1 MTDSTTNTAST
12 GRKPVRVWVDG
23 CFDMM
28 HFGHANALRQARAMG
43 DYLVVGVH
51 SDAEIERNK
60 GPCVM
65 KEDERYAAVAACKWV
80 DVVVKDAPYVTTL
93 EILDEYDI
101 DFVVH
106 GDDITTAADGT
117 DCYQLVKDAG
127 RYKECKRTVGI
138 STTELVGRMLLLTR
152 DHHIR
157 GSRAVRS
164 PIQGVDETVV
174 ANFSQGSLP
183 AGALTGIAHYLST
196 SKKIIQF
203 SSGREPKTG
212 DKVVYVDGAFDLFHT
227 GHIEFFKRAR
237 ELGDYLLVGIHDDQT
252 VNAVKG
258 GNFPVMN
265 LQERVLGALQC
276 RYVDEVIIGAP
287 YSVTKDVLEDVYHV
301 DVVVHG
307 ASDQPLDID
316 GKDPYDL
323 PKRLGIYHEVE
334 HPRLDLT
341 TTTIIERIIA
351 NRHVYIE
358 RQARKAKKAIAEA
371 EAELREKELKAALHI

>member
-1 MTDSTTNTAST
+1 
-12 GRKPVRVWVDG
+12 
-23 CFDMM
+23 
-28 HFGHANALRQARAMG
+28 MG

-51 SDAEIERNK
+51 SDAEVERNK

-65 KEDERYAAVAACKWV
+65 KEEERYAAVAACKWA
-80 DVVVKDAPYVTTL
+80 DEVVRDAPYVTTL
-93 EILDEYDI
+93 EMLDEYDI

-106 GDDITTAADGT
+106 GDDITTAADGS

-127 RYKECKRTVGI
+127 RYRECKRTVGI

-157 GSRAVRS
+157 GSRSAGS
-164 PIQGVDETVV
+164 PIQGVDQEAV

-196 SKKIIQF
+196 SKKIVQF
-203 SSGREPKTG
+203 SSGREPQPG
-212 DKVVYVDGAFDLFHT
+212 DRVVYVDGAFDLFHT

-237 ELGDYLLVGIHDDQT
+237 ALGDYLLVGVHDDQT

-258 GNFPVMN
+258 GNYPVMN
-265 LQERVLGALQC
+265 LQERVLGVLQC
-276 RYVDEVIIGAP
+276 RFVDEVIIGAP

-307 ASDQPLDID
+307 ASDHHADID
-316 GKDPYDL
+316 GADPYSL
-323 PKRLGIYHEVE
+323 PKQLGIYQEVD
-334 HPRLDLT
+334 HPSIGLT
-341 TTTIIERIIA
+341 TSAIIERIVE
-351 NRHVYIE
+351 NRQVYIE
-358 RQARKAKKAIAEA
+358 RQARKAKKAVAEA
-371 EAELREKELKAALHI
+371 EAEQREKEVRAALGQD

>member
-1 MTDSTTNTAST
+1 MTGNTEA
-12 GRKPVRVWVDG
+12 RRPVRVWVDG

-51 SDAEIERNK
+51 SDAEVEKNK

-80 DVVVKDAPYVTTL
+80 DEVVKDAPYVT
-93 EILDEYDI
+93 EIEVLDQHNI

-106 GDDITTAADGT
+106 GDDITTAADGS
-117 DCYQLVKDAG
+117 DCYQIVKDAG
-127 RYKECKRTVGI
+127 RYKECKRTVGV

-157 GSRAVRS
+157 GSRSIQS
-164 PIQGVDETVV
+164 PMQGVDETVV
-174 ANFSQGSLP
+174 GSFVKGSSP
-183 AGALTGIAHYLST
+183 AGALTGVAHYLST

-203 SSGREPKTG
+203 SSGSEPKPG

-227 GHIEFFKRAR
+227 GHIEFFKKAR

-252 VNAVKG
+252 VNAIKG

-276 RYVDEVIIGAP
+276 RYVDEVVIGAP

-301 DVVVHG
+301 SVVVHG
-307 ASDQPLDID
+307 ASDNQPLDID
-316 GKDPYDL
+316 GKDPYEL
-323 PKRLGIYHEVE
+323 PRKLGIYREVE

-341 TTTIIERIIA
+341 TTNIIERIIL

-358 RQARKAKKAIAEA
+358 RQARKAKKALAEA
-371 EAELREKELKAALHI
+371 EAEQREKEVKAALHSDN

>member
-1 MTDSTTNTAST
+1 MADTNTNSSA
-12 GRKPVRVWVDG
+12 GRKPIRVWVDG

-51 SDAEIERNK
+51 SDAEVESNK

-80 DVVVKDAPYVTTL
+80 DQVVKDAPYVTTL
-93 EILDEYDI
+93 EMLDTYDI

-127 RYKECKRTVGI
+127 RYKECRRTVGI
-138 STTELVGRMLLLTR
+138 STTELVGRMLLVSR

-157 GSRAVRS
+157 GPRSGKS
-164 PIQGVDETVV
+164 PIQGVDETAV
-174 ANFSQGSLP
+174 ADFSQGSRA
-183 AGALTGIAHYLST
+183 AGGMIGIAHYLST

-203 SSGREPKTG
+203 SSGRDPKPG
-212 DKVVYVDGAFDLFHT
+212 DRVVYVDGAFDLFHT
-227 GHIEFFKRAR
+227 GHIEFFKKAR
-237 ELGDYLLVGIHDDQT
+237 ELGDYLLVGVHDDQA
-252 VNAVKG
+252 VNSVKG

-265 LQERVLGALQC
+265 LQERVLGVLQC

-301 DVVVHG
+301 DAVVHG

-316 GKDPYDL
+316 GTDPYAL
-323 PKRLGIYHEVE
+323 PKTKGIYHEVQ

-341 TTTIIERIIA
+341 TTAIIERIIE
-351 NRHVYIE
+351 NRHVYIA
-358 RQARKAKKAIAEA
+358 RQARKAKKALAEA
-371 EAELREKELKAALHI
+371 EAEQREKELKAALHV

>member
-1 MTDSTTNTAST
+1 MAETNTNASA
-12 GRKPVRVWVDG
+12 GRKPIRIWVDG

-51 SDAEIERNK
+51 SDAEVERNK

-65 KEDERYAAVAACKWV
+65 KEDERYAAVAACKWA
-80 DVVVKDAPYVTTL
+80 DEVVKDAPYVTTL
-93 EILDEYDI
+93 EMLDKYNI

-127 RYKECKRTVGI
+127 RYRECRRTVGI

-157 GSRAVRS
+157 GPRS
-164 PIQGVDETVV
+164 KSPTQGVDEAAV
-174 ANFSQGSLP
+174 ANFSQGTK
-183 AGALTGIAHYLST
+183 AANIAHYLST
-196 SKKIIQF
+196 TKKIIQF
-203 SSGREPKTG
+203 SSAREPQPG
-212 DKVVYVDGAFDLFHT
+212 ERVVYVDGAFDLFHT
-227 GHIEFFKRAR
+227 GHIEFFKKAR
-237 ELGDYLLVGIHDDQT
+237 ELGDYLLVGVHDDQT

-265 LQERVLGALQC
+265 LQERVLGVLQC
-276 RYVDEVIIGAP
+276 RHVDEVIIGAP

-301 DVVVHG
+301 DAVVHG
-307 ASDQPLDID
+307 ASDQPRDID
-316 GKDPYDL
+316 GADPYAL
-323 PKRLGIYHEVE
+323 PKVKGIYHEVD

-341 TTTIIERIIA
+341 TTAIIERIIES
-351 NRHVYIE
+351 RHVYIE
-358 RQARKAKKAIAEA
+358 RQARKAKKALAEA
-371 EAELREKELKAALHI
+371 EAEQREKEINAALRA

>member
-1 MTDSTTNTAST
+1 
-12 GRKPVRVWVDG
+12 VWVDG

-51 SDAEIERNK
+51 SDVEVEKNK

-80 DVVVKDAPYVTTL
+80 DEVVKDAPYVTTL
-93 EILDEYDI
+93 EILDDYNI

-117 DCYQLVKDAG
+117 DCYQIVKDAG
-127 RYKECKRTVGI
+127 RYQECKRTVGI

-157 GSRAVRS
+157 GTRSVKS
-164 PIQGVDETVV
+164 PIQGVDEAAI

-203 SSGREPKTG
+203 SSGAEPKPG
-212 DKVVYVDGAFDLFHT
+212 DRVVYVDGAFDLFHT

-237 ELGDYLLVGIHDDQT
+237 ELGDYLLVGVHDDQT
-252 VNAVKG
+252 VNAIKG

-307 ASDQPLDID
+307 ASDRPTDID
-316 GKDPYDL
+316 GRDPYEL
-323 PKRLGIYHEVE
+323 PKQLGIYREVE
-334 HPRLDLT
+334 HPCLGLT
-341 TTTIIERIIA
+341 TTAIIERIIA

-358 RQARKAKKAIAEA
+358 RQARKAKKALAEA
-371 EAELREKELKAALHI
+371 EAEQREKEVKAACHL

>member
-1 MTDSTTNTAST
+1 
-12 GRKPVRVWVDG
+12 
-23 CFDMM
+23 
-28 HFGHANALRQARAMG
+28 MG

-51 SDAEIERNK
+51 SDAEVERNK

-80 DVVVKDAPYVTTL
+80 DEVVKDAPYITEL
-93 EILDEYDI
+93 ASLDEYDI

-117 DCYQLVKDAG
+117 DCYQIVKDAG
-127 RYKECKRTVGI
+127 RYKECKRTAGI
-138 STTELVGRMLLLTR
+138 STTELVGRMLLVTR

-157 GSRAVRS
+157 GSRSTQSRM
-164 PIQGVDETVV
+164 QGVDESVV
-174 ANFSQGSLP
+174 TDFSHGSQP
-183 AGALTGIAHYLST
+183 AGRLTGIAHYLST

-203 SSGREPKTG
+203 SSGKEPQPG
-212 DKVVYVDGAFDLFHT
+212 DKVVYVDGAFDLFHA

-252 VNAVKG
+252 VNSIKG

-265 LQERVLGALQC
+265 LQERVLGVLQC

-287 YSVTKDVLEDVYHV
+287 FSVTKDVLETVYHV

-316 GKDPYDL
+316 GKDPYEL
-323 PKRLGIYHEVE
+323 PKELDIYREVD
-334 HPRLDLT
+334 HPALHMT
-341 TTTIIERIIA
+341 TTAIIDRIIES
-351 NRHVYIE
+351 RHVYIE
-358 RQARKAKKAIAEA
+358 RQARKAKKALAEA
-371 EAELREKELKAALHI
+371 EAEKAEKEAKVAAAAAN